1 MDEEREELEGES
13 KSTVVRNSVNDHMPE
28 PTRMSNLRKRG
39 KRGKNRKRG
48 KRGKRGMRRR

>member
-28 PTRMSNLRKRG
+28 PMRMSNL
-39 KRGKNRKRG
+39 RKRG
-48 KRGKRGMRRR
+48 KRGKRGMRRRT